1 MRRGAW
7 NAPAGVKG
15 QLIVR
20 LLAIA
25 LSVLTGAAIGLT
37 VGYFVFLGD
46 YAADLGVISFHDW
59 VTQSSYHMAPF
70 WAVMGAA
77 ITVGAFILWSE

>member
-1 MRRGAW
+1 M
-7 NAPAGVKG
+7 
-15 QLIVR
+15 R

-37 VGYFVFLGD
+37 VGYIVFLGD

-59 VTQSSYHMAPF
+59 VTQSGYQMAPF
-70 WAVMGAA
+70 WAVMGAT